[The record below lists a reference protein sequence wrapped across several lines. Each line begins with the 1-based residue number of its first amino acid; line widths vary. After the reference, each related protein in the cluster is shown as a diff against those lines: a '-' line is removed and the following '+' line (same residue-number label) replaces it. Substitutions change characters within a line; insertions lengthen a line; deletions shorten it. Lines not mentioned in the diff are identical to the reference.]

1 MISMP
6 GTTPATTPPIHDV
19 RYRHI
24 SPDDWRRLQA
34 FHRRLSA
41 TTVELRFHGAKRELS
56 TPLAHT
62 FTAMDGHDNVAIVAT
77 TGTRGRIV
85 GVARYSRIENGTAEV
100 AVVVEDAY
108 QHHRIGSHLMCRLRD
123 YAVAHN
129 VSEFV
134 AEVLPGN
141 SPMVHLLRDTG
152 PTECRLNRGVLQTRT
167 RLTK

>member
-6 GTTPATTPPIHDV
+6 GTMPLTAPPIHDM
-19 RYRHI
+19 RYRLI
-24 SPDDWRRLQA
+24 RAEDWRRLQA

-77 TGTRGRIV
+77 AGTRGRIV
-85 GVARYSRIENGTAEV
+85 GVARYARIENGTAEV
-100 AVVVEDAY
+100 AVVIEDTY
-108 QHHRIGSHLMCRLRD
+108 QHHRIGSHLMTRLRE
-123 YAVAHN
+123 YAVAHD
-129 VSEFV
+129 VTEFV
-134 AEVLPGN
+134 ADVLPGN
-141 SPMVHLLRDTG
+141 TAMIHLLRDTG

-167 RLTK
+167 CLMR